1 MHLRFRTLHLVHLV
15 LLVVSLG
22 ATSYVA
28 YQIIGFLGVGV
39 LGLIIGVIA
48 LTVELERGGP
58 VGDYYNATSLYS
70 QHMAAVERMSA
81 AEKAERHAEIE
92 SAALPLLVAKIAS
105 AGLIVVGFGLFF
117 VFQLGA

>member
-1 MHLRFRTLHLVHLV
+1 MV
-15 LLVVSLG
+15 
-22 ATSYVA
+22 
-28 YQIIGFLGVGV
+28 
-39 LGLIIGVIA
+39 A

-81 AEKAERHAEIE
+81 AERAERRAEIE
-92 SAALPLLVAKIAS
+92 SAAVPLLVAKIAS
-105 AGLIVVGFGLFF
+105 AGLIVIGLGLFF